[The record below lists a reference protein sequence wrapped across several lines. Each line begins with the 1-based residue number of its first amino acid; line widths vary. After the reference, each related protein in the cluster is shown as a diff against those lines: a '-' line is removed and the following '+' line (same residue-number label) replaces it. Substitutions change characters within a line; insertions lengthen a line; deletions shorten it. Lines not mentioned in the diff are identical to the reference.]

1 MMEQVPAFLK
11 AIKENNNREWYL
23 ANKEW
28 YNKAKTEFE
37 QVTLNLISELGK
49 IDKDIAK
56 LDVSQCTYRIFR
68 DIRFSPDKTPYK
80 SHMGAYMVKG
90 GKNSGLAGYYFHVEP
105 GSNILAGGVYM
116 PMPPVLKKLRKEI
129 YDNIDEFLEIVE
141 NRNFKKAF
149 PSLDNDMKLQKAPL
163 GYPKDFEHIDYLK
176 YKSYT
181 VSSAFDDKLLA
192 SPKLIEKTVEQ
203 FALMA
208 PFIKFINTALT
219 E

>member
-1 MMEQVPAFLK
+1 MHHVQAFLK

-23 ANKEW
+23 ANKDW
-28 YNKAKTEFE
+28 YNNAKTEFE
-37 QVTLNLISELGK
+37 QVTMNLISELGK
-49 IDKDIAK
+49 IDKDIAF
-56 LDVSQCTYRIFR
+56 LEVSQCTYRIYR
-68 DIRFSPDKTPYK
+68 DIRFSADKTPYK
-80 SHMGAYMVKG
+80 THMGAYMVKG

-105 GSNILAGGVYM
+105 GGNMLAGGVYM

-141 NRNFKKAF
+141 NKNFKKAF

-163 GYPKDFEHIDYLK
+163 GFPKDFEHIDYLK

-181 VSSAFDDKLLA
+181 VSSSFDDKLLA
-192 SPKLIEKTVEQ
+192 SPKMIEKIIEQ
-203 FALMA
+203 FAIMA
-208 PFIKFINTALT
+208 PFIRFINTALT

>member
-1 MMEQVPAFLK
+1 
-11 AIKENNNREWYL
+11 
-23 ANKEW
+23 
-28 YNKAKTEFE
+28 
-37 QVTLNLISELGK
+37 
-49 IDKDIAK
+49 
-56 LDVSQCTYRIFR
+56 
-68 DIRFSPDKTPYK
+68 
-80 SHMGAYMVKG
+80 
-90 GKNSGLAGYYFHVEP
+90 
-105 GSNILAGGVYM
+105 M

-141 NRNFKKAF
+141 NKNFKKAF

-181 VSSAFDDKLLA
+181 VSSSFEDKLLT

-203 FALMA
+203 FAIMV
-208 PFIKFINTALT
+208 PFIRFINTALT